1 MLTLIDTHAHLDEM
15 EDIQSALREAADVGV
30 VAIVA
35 VGTGYSS
42 NQKVLEI
49 SRQYDNSVYPALGL
63 HPGQLGHMS
72 QAEVEL
78 SFQQIEENIGKMVAI
93 GEVGLDYHKK
103 VRALADKDRQQAVLR
118 RLLGLAVEYR
128 KPIIIHSRYA
138 WKDAL
143 TLAIEAGIKEA
154 VFHWYTGPTSVLRD
168 IINQGYF
175 VSATPASEYHAE
187 HRRAVREVPLPNLL
201 LETDA
206 PVAYGRESRY
216 ISTPRDVRRTLVA
229 ASQIKG
235 VPEAVVAEQTTQNAR
250 RLFRMSV

>member
-1 MLTLIDTHAHLDEM
+1 MLTIIDTHAHLDEM
-15 EDIQSALREAADVGV
+15 EDLQLAIRDAADVGV
-30 VAIVA
+30 AAIVA
-35 VGTGYSS
+35 VGTDYSS
-42 NQKVLEI
+42 NRKVLEI
-49 SRQYDNSVYPALGL
+49 SRRYDGLVYPALGL

-78 SFQQIEENIGKMVAI
+78 NFQQIEENIGKMVAI

-103 VRALADKDRQQAVLR
+103 VRALADKDRQQSVLR
-118 RLLGLAVEYR
+118 RLMGLAVKYE

-143 TLAIEAGIKEA
+143 ILAMEAGVKEA
-154 VFHWYTGPTSVLRD
+154 VFHWYTGLSSVLRD

-175 VSATPASEYHAE
+175 VSATPAAEYHAE
-187 HRRAVREVPLPNLL
+187 HRRAVREAPLPNLL

-216 ISTPRDVRRTLVA
+216 ISMPGDVRRVLIA

-235 VPEAVVAEQTTQNAR
+235 MPEAVVAKQTTQNAR
-250 RLFRMSV
+250 SFFRMLI